1 MKRITVHAEA
11 GSANRNTA
19 AGGNQTQQTQQR
31 QGIGTRIKN
40 AARNVVNRIRGGNT
54 GTGGTTRG

>member
-1 MKRITVHAEA
+1 MRKITVHAEA

-19 AGGNQTQQTQQR
+19 AGGNQTQQR
-31 QGIGTRIKN
+31 RGIGTRIRD

>member
-1 MKRITVHAEA
+1 MRKITVHAEA

-19 AGGNQTQQTQQR
+19 AGGNQTQQR
-31 QGIGTRIKN
+31 QGIVTRIRN
-40 AARNVVNRIRGGNT
+40 AARNTINRIRGGNT

>member
-1 MKRITVHAEA
+1 MRKITVHAEA

-19 AGGNQTQQTQQR
+19 AGGNQTQQK
-31 QGIGTRIKN
+31 QGIGTRIRN
-40 AARNVVNRIRGGNT
+40 TVRNVANRIRGGNT

>member
-1 MKRITVHAEA
+1 MRKITVHAEA

-19 AGGNQTQQTQQR
+19 GGNQTQQR
-31 QGIGTRIKN
+31 QGIGTRIRN
-40 AARNVVNRIRGGNT
+40 AARNVINRIRGGNT

>member
-1 MKRITVHAEA
+1 MRKITVHAEA

-19 AGGNQTQQTQQR
+19 AGGNQTQQR
-31 QGIGTRIKN
+31 QGIGTRIRN
-40 AARNVVNRIRGGNT
+40 ATRNVINRIRGGNT

>member
-1 MKRITVHAEA
+1 MRKITVHAEA

-19 AGGNQTQQTQQR
+19 AGGNQTQQR
-31 QGIGTRIKN
+31 QGIGTRIRN

-54 GTGGTTRG
+54 GTGSTTRG

>member
-1 MKRITVHAEA
+1 MRKITVHAEA

-19 AGGNQTQQTQQR
+19 AGGNQTQQR
-31 QGIGTRIKN
+31 QGIGTSIRN